1 MITKIYILFWLYS
14 FLGWVM
20 ETTLVSIQSKK
31 FVNRGFFMGPYCPI
45 YGTGGVLLLS
55 LSPYKDNPFLVF
67 ILAIIICSIVEY
79 LTSYIL
85 EIIYKVRWWDYTD
98 RLFNINGRICLFNSI
113 CFGLLGML
121 MVSFLN
127 PIFMNLIGSLPKNIL
142 FILALIILVITLI
155 DMTLTF
161 SIMFD
166 IRKTIVN
173 LKDKTLTNLF
183 KKNQDSTEE
192 ISKKVKN
199 ILKEKGFVSKHLQ
212 DAFSNLKV
220 YRNNLFLKTE
230 KMVKTGKIETI
241 VVVSSILSI
250 IIGYIVGSFLD
261 KKGLSICIFFVLNLI
276 ILRIIIRGKNG

>member
-1 MITKIYILFWLYS
+1 MLNIYLLFWLYAV
-14 FLGWVM
+14 LGWVM
-20 ETTLVSIQSKK
+20 ETALVSIQSKR
-31 FVNRGFFMGPYCPI
+31 FVNRGFLMGPYCPI

-55 LSPYKDNPFLVF
+55 LAPYKNSPFLVF

-85 EIIYKVRWWDYTD
+85 EIIYKVRWWDYSD
-98 RLFNINGRICLFNSI
+98 RFFNINGRICLFNSI

-127 PIFMNLIGSLPKNIL
+127 PIFMDLINKIPRNIL
-142 FILALIILVITLI
+142 IVISLVILIITLI
-155 DMTLTF
+155 DMTVTI
-161 SIMFD
+161 SCMFN

-261 KKGLSICIFFVLNLI
+261 KKGLLICIFFVLNLI